1 MNKKILV
8 AIAVAV
14 IIVAVGIIGAKAM
27 LGDKATELPGEEKVE
42 KSLNIEE
49 GKGTPESGE
58 SVENE
63 ANENEP

>member
-58 SVENE
+58 SGENE